1 MPDTSTS
8 TPRALFLSPSFFGY
22 EGDIEKALVSNGYSV
37 DFFDERPT
45 NSSAAK
51 ALFRVGG
58 RSVQRLVQAYYRR
71 ILATTASRSYDL
83 VLVIK
88 GEVVPLAFLQELR
101 RRNPEAH
108 FVYYSFDAIPI
119 GSNCT
124 TLFDEFDALFSFDP
138 ADVAADPR
146 LALKPLFYSSHFGSH
161 LDQGPRP
168 FDLTFVGTM
177 HSDRYRFVTSLFTA
191 FTDTYGFFYVPARWF
206 FYFNKFV
213 SRSFAGVPVSTVSFD
228 KLDKSAV
235 ADIFRDSR
243 AVLDLQRS
251 AQSGLT
257 MRTFEVLASG
267 AILVTGNTAIRQAD
281 IYDPDRIVVVDD
293 YDAVDASVRLREI
306 LDSMPPVVG
315 APAGFEKH
323 SLENWVRE
331 FSR

>member
-1 MPDTSTS
+1 MPDTSTAS
-8 TPRALFLSPSFFGY
+8 PQALFLSPSFFGY
-22 EGDIEKALVSNGYSV
+22 ESDIEKALVSNGYVV

-58 RSVQRLVQAYYRR
+58 RSVQKLVQAYYRR
-71 ILATTASRSYDL
+71 ILAATESRAYDL
-83 VLVIK
+83 VLIIK
-88 GEVVPLAFLQELR
+88 GEVVPLVFLQEMR

-108 FVYYSFDAIPI
+108 FVYYSFDAIPA

-138 ADVAADPR
+138 ADVASDPR
-146 LALKPLFYSSHFGSH
+146 LVLKPLFYSSQFGSRPGR
-161 LDQGPRP
+161 GPRP

-177 HSDRYRFVTSLFTA
+177 HSDRYRFVTSLFKA
-191 FTDTYGFFYVPARWF
+191 FSDTYGFFYVPARWF

-213 SRSFAGVPVSTVSFD
+213 TRSFAGVPVSSVSFD

-281 IYDPDRIVVVDD
+281 IFDPSRIVVVDD

-315 APAGFEKH
+315 APVGFEKH
-323 SLENWVRE
+323 SVGNWVRE
-331 FSR
+331 FSK